1 MISCMIDEP
10 QSNRSQNVFQVEE
23 IDDNQA
29 PAGPETQQV
38 NQDTPPL
45 GQGVELSPNFVPPSE
60 STLGEGVPTPGG
72 GGIFRIII
80 IFVIVVVIIVGG
92 VFGFKFLQGRGG
104 QTGPVN
110 LSYWGLWEDEA
121 IMQPLIDEYQSA
133 HPNITISYVLQ
144 TPTQYRERLEA
155 AVARGGEVDIF
166 RFHNTWTPMLKEEL
180 ASLPNSIL
188 GSKEYESTFY
198 PVTKTDLKIGDSY
211 VGIPL
216 MIDGLALFY
225 NEEILNAG
233 GKKIP
238 ATWDELQ
245 TTAFDLT
252 VKDLNGEIKTS
263 GIALGT
269 AGNIEH
275 FSDILALMLMQN
287 DADLKGLTGPEA
299 SEALA
304 YYRLFSEKPNNSWD
318 EAQPNSIN
326 AFAAGRVAMIFAPS
340 WQALTIKAI
349 NPNLQ
354 FKTASV
360 PQLPGTNTTWAS
372 YWVEGVAQ
380 TSQHQK
386 EAWEFLKFLSS
397 KDSLVKLYTNEANIR
412 GFGEPYSRTDLA
424 QTLTDHPILGA
435 FIKQAPTAK
444 SFPLA
449 SKTHDNGLN
458 DQLIKYLEDAVN
470 SLSSG
475 ASPEGAL
482 TTAAQGF
489 QQVLSKYGLVAASS
503 NTTQ

>member
-1 MISCMIDEP
+1 MITCMTDEP

-23 IDDNQA
+23 IADNQA
-29 PAGPETQQV
+29 P
-38 NQDTPPL
+38 NQEIPPL
-45 GQGVELSPNFVPPSE
+45 GQGAELSPNFIPPSE
-60 STLGEGVPTPGG
+60 SSIGEGVPPPPG

-80 IFVIVVVIIVGG
+80 IFVIIILIVIGAIFGIRFLKGNGG
-92 VFGFKFLQGRGG
+92 TAAPL
-104 QTGPVN
+104 T
-110 LSYWGLWEDEA
+110 LTYWGLWEDEA
-121 IMQPLIDEYQSA
+121 VLQPLIDEYKSL
-133 HPNITISYVLQ
+133 HPNITINYVLQ
-144 TPTQYRERLEA
+144 TPVQYRERLEA
-155 AVARGGEVDIF
+155 AVARVGEVDMF

-180 ASLPNSIL
+180 SPLPSSIL
-188 GSKEYESTFY
+188 GNKEYESTFY
-198 PVTKTDLKIGDSY
+198 PVTKTDLKIGDNY

-225 NEEILNAG
+225 NEEIFNAA
-233 GKKIP
+233 GKQVPK
-238 ATWDELQ
+238 TWDELQ

-275 FSDILALMLMQN
+275 FSDILALMFMQN
-287 DADLKGLTGPEA
+287 DADLKSLTGPEA

-304 YYRLFSEKPNNSWD
+304 YYRLFAEKPNNTWD
-318 EAQPNSIN
+318 EAQQNSIT
-326 AFAAGRVAMIFAPS
+326 AFASGKIAMIFAPS
-340 WQALTIKAI
+340 WEAFTIKSI

-354 FKTASV
+354 FKTAPV
-360 PQLPGTNTTWAS
+360 PQLPGTNVTWAS
-372 YWVEGVAQ
+372 YWVEGVAS

-397 KDSLVKLYTNEANIR
+397 KDALVKLYTNEANVR

-435 FIKQAPTAK
+435 YIKQAPTAK

-449 SKTHDNGLN
+449 SNTHDNGLN
-458 DQLIKYLEDAVN
+458 DRLIKYIEDAVN

-489 QQVLSKYGLVAASS
+489 QQVLSQYGLVAGPA
-503 NTTQ
+503 TTQ